1 MKKIVVV
8 GGGTMGLDIAH
19 TFARSGHAV
28 VVREISDELAEKSH
42 SRLVAA
48 LDKLVA
54 RGKMDEAKRAEI
66 LGNMTFTTDLAAA
79 ADADLVLEAIVENLD
94 VKKSLFQ
101 ELDGICKAD
110 TIFATN
116 TSSISITAIAAA
128 TQRAD
133 RFIGMHFF
141 NPATV
146 MKLVEVI
153 RGVHTSQET
162 YDAIWPKFAPLKGM
176 KMREITTETVQP
188 LVDAEISKGRSRSQQ
203 EKIRSM
209 YSLLCQ
215 IAMEKDIIDRNYATF
230 LRLSTQGTVVRDVF
244 REGEIKAILEDAATC
259 ETSKIIAILLYTGF
273 RINELLQM
281 PLARVNIG
289 AWYFVGGEKTEAGID
304 RIVPIVATI
313 RPFVRYFYER
323 ADGNLFLSGYMGNQ
337 SAGNFRRRDYYPT
350 LERLGIRTPERT
362 MRPHSCRYTL
372 ATRGHSLGIDN
383 DTLVKILGHADFDTT
398 SAYYIQADLDKLH
411 SEMSKIDDLS
421 AKRPR
426 SDQTR
431 KTGKREKP

>member
-1 MKKIVVV
+1 MQCPKCKKMIP
-8 GGGTMGLDIAH
+8 D
-19 TFARSGHAV
+19 
-28 VVREISDELAEKSH
+28 D
-42 SRLVAA
+42 AA
-48 LDKLVA
+48 LCCYCGKVILRKQRRTRRRPSGTGSIRKLNDVRRSKPYRVEKGGKRLGDFPSMEAAQQFLDKIN
-54 RGKMDEAKRAEI
+54 AKPRLSDTI
-66 LGNMTFTTDLAAA
+66 NMTLEDCHDLWKER
-79 ADADLVLEAIVENLD
+79 DYPQL
-94 VKKSLFQ
+94 
-101 ELDGICKAD
+101 
-110 TIFATN
+110 
-116 TSSISITAIAAA
+116 TAK
-128 TQRAD
+128 
-133 RFIGMHFF
+133 G
-141 NPATV
+141 
-146 MKLVEVI
+146 K
-153 RGVHTSQET
+153 ET

>member
-1 MKKIVVV
+1 MTVQCPKCKKMIP
-8 GGGTMGLDIAH
+8 D
-19 TFARSGHAV
+19 
-28 VVREISDELAEKSH
+28 D
-42 SRLVAA
+42 AA
-48 LDKLVA
+48 LCCYCGKVILRKQRRTRRRPSGTGSIRKLNDVRRSKPYRVEKGGKRLGDFPSMEAAQQFLDKIN
-54 RGKMDEAKRAEI
+54 AKPRLSDTI
-66 LGNMTFTTDLAAA
+66 NMTLEDCHDLWKER
-79 ADADLVLEAIVENLD
+79 DYPQL
-94 VKKSLFQ
+94 
-101 ELDGICKAD
+101 
-110 TIFATN
+110 
-116 TSSISITAIAAA
+116 TAK
-128 TQRAD
+128 
-133 RFIGMHFF
+133 G
-141 NPATV
+141 
-146 MKLVEVI
+146 K
-153 RGVHTSQET
+153 ET

-215 IAMEKDIIDRNYATF
+215 
-230 LRLSTQGTVVRDVF
+230 
-244 REGEIKAILEDAATC
+244 
-259 ETSKIIAILLYTGF
+259 
-273 RINELLQM
+273 
-281 PLARVNIG
+281 
-289 AWYFVGGEKTEAGID
+289 
-304 RIVPIVATI
+304 IVPIVATI